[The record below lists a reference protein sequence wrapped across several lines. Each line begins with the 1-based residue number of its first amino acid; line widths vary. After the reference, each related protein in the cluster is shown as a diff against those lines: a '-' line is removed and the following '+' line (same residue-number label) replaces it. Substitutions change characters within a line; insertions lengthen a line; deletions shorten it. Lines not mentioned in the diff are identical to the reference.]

1 MILLL
6 SLLRANWKPLAI
18 ILLCVSV
25 VGGWSLHER
34 HVQARKD
41 ADKIWKLRAELV
53 TASNRLNDAAAAFRK
68 IAAIEQANKA
78 AADAQARAGAIALA
92 QARKDAAAHA
102 ARLSDALKRQK
113 AAYRGNLCAGQALP
127 EGVAADTQ
135 SLKVSRLVHSQ
146 GYLQRSRAVQ
156 LARGVRPAQHLD
168 SSQSP

>member
-1 MILLL
+1 MIWLLAF
-6 SLLRANWKPLAI
+6 LRSNWKPLAI
-18 ILLCVSV
+18 ALAILIGVHC
-25 VGGWSLHER
+25 WDAHIR
-34 HVQARKD
+34 HVQAAKD
-41 ADKIWKLRAELV
+41 AGKIAALRAELV